1 MDFDCSEEYLGN
13 ILNSILCG
21 SVKFTQVPF
30 ADNKKIY
37 NVKEG
42 PRRKT
47 DSNFVFCKLHS
58 AYEVLTRRN
67 VMKCIL

>member
-1 MDFDCSEEYLGN
+1 MDFDDSEEYLGS
-13 ILNSILCG
+13 ILNNILCG

-30 ADNKKIY
+30 ADDKKIY

-42 PRRKT
+42 
-47 DSNFVFCKLHS
+47 SNFVFCKMYS
-58 AYEVLTRRN
+58 AYKVLTRRN